1 MSNIL
6 YDITE
11 DIDIKIKPSKTR
23 FYFKWGIRIFISI
36 VIISFFLGK
45 TFVKYSNDIETIV
58 NTQKTHENSINE
70 LKNDIIKI
78 NKRIDK
84 VYDDGYKEFVE
95 YQKYNNE
102 QLLLIL
108 EYGSKNK
115 DVLKKIIEIKS
126 KENAKK
132 IEQML
137 NESKQNNKNE

>member
-45 TFVKYSNDIETIV
+45 TFVKYSNDVETIV

-70 LKNDIIKI
+70 LKNDINKI

>member
-70 LKNDIIKI
+70 LKNDINKI

-137 NESKQNNKNE
+137 NESKQNNKNK

>member
-70 LKNDIIKI
+70 LKNDINKI